1 MTEDTHMPH
10 NLLKVVS
17 EQVDNSTLF
26 STFAAYAHEPSRAD
40 IDITLLVACFNEQ
53 DNILGTFAEIETAM
67 AQLQMSW
74 EMIVID
80 DASSDHS
87 VNLIKEYMQAHYDL
101 PILLAV
107 RKENRGLAQNFIEG
121 AFLGRGRYY
130 RLIMGD
136 NVESG
141 NQIAAI
147 LKHIGEADILI
158 PYHAQV
164 FGRTAF
170 RRALSRT
177 FTTIVN
183 LLSGYRINYYNGCS
197 VHRRFD
203 VMRWHVNCYGF
214 DFQANLITRLLDQ
227 GRTYLEIPVVGSER
241 AHGQSKALTRKNFLS
256 AARFLVDLAFRRA
269 EKIARAIK
277 SRNSKARQNDAG

>member
-1 MTEDTHMPH
+1 MDHT
-10 NLLKVVS
+10 
-17 EQVDNSTLF
+17 TLF
-26 STFAAYAHEPSRAD
+26 GTPAVRMPQSSGAD
-40 IDITLLVACFNEQ
+40 VDITLFVACFNEQ
-53 DNILGTFAEIETAM
+53 ENILGTFAEIETAM

-74 EMIVID
+74 ELIVID
-80 DASSDHS
+80 DASSDRS
-87 VNLIKEYMQAHYDL
+87 VELIKEYMRAHPGL
-101 PILLAV
+101 PVILAV
-107 RKENRGLAQNFIEG
+107 RKGNRGLAQNFIDG

-141 NQIAAI
+141 TQIAEI
-147 LKHIGEADILI
+147 LEHVGEADILI
-158 PYHAQV
+158 PYHAQI

-170 RRALSRT
+170 RLGLSRT

-256 AARFLVDLAFRRA
+256 SARFFVDLAFRRA
-269 EKIARAIK
+269 EKIARAIR
-277 SRNSKARQNDAG
+277 SRNSKAQRNDAGE